1 MRYPLALRSNFHY
14 NPDMERKNTWPRT
27 NFLVIAVFLC
37 CTLMLSSGCSYLGFY
52 TRKAHW
58 QKTFDKLP
66 TMAVLNRVAP
76 EDSLVLVGPLVRPR
90 ERQEPLL
97 LIATSSQYRQD
108 EKVAVVQIK
117 DAADDYMAFLPKG
130 EYTLYIFADLNRDGS
145 FERNE
150 LVGSS
155 RASVSLEHSKD
166 GAIVE
171 GPSLALDFEKP
182 GKTDFRV
189 QVRVRPASY
198 LYASLDDEFFDPR
211 FGTEGLYNPTALIA
225 HIQGFFFG
233 LEEYD
238 RRKTTVLFVHGIS
251 GTPRDWKYMVEGL
264 DRSRFQPFFF
274 YYPSGLPLD
283 KLGALLAQVIENLDA
298 SSKKSRRGIVL
309 VAHSM
314 GGLVALSAI
323 DKLDAN
329 GASSSLAMY
338 VSFSTPYG
346 GNNSART
353 GVENAPLV
361 IPAWRDIATG
371 SEFLG
376 NLSQRPF
383 PKKLPFHLFFTYQDQ
398 ARLKLGESGDGVVT
412 LKSQLIPSIQS
423 SAARIYGFNETH
435 EGVLTSEIARN
446 EFNRLLEGFAP

>member
-1 MRYPLALRSNFHY
+1 MEQNNPIPLRNVF
-14 NPDMERKNTWPRT
+14 
-27 NFLVIAVFLC
+27 VIAVLVSC
-37 CTLMLSSGCSYLGFY
+37 VLILSGCSYFGFY

-58 QKTFDKLP
+58 QKTFDRLP
-66 TMAVLNRVAP
+66 TMSVLNRVAP
-76 EDSLVLVGPLVRPR
+76 EDSLVLEGPLVKPR

-108 EKVAVVQIK
+108 EKVAVVQLK
-117 DAADDYMAFLPKG
+117 DTADYYMAFLPKG
-130 EYTLYIFADLNRDGS
+130 EYTLYIFADLNRDGA

-150 LVGSS
+150 LVGRSS
-155 RASVSLEHSKD
+155 ANVSLESSKD
-166 GAIVE
+166 GTIVE
-171 GPSLALDFEKP
+171 GPSLGLDFENP
-182 GKTDFRV
+182 GRTDFRV
-189 QVRVRPASY
+189 AVRVRPASY

-211 FGTEGLYNPTALIA
+211 FGAEGLYNPTALIA

-233 LEEYD
+233 LDEYD
-238 RRKTTVLFVHGIS
+238 SRKTTVLFVHGIS
-251 GTPRDWKYMVEGL
+251 GTPRDWKFMVEGL

-298 SSKKSRRGIVL
+298 YSKKSRHRVAL
-309 VAHSM
+309 AAHSM

-323 DKLDAN
+323 DKL
-329 GASSSLAMY
+329 GAKGVSSSLAMY

-346 GNNSART
+346 GNDSARI
-353 GVENAPLV
+353 GVENAPFV

-371 SEFLG
+371 SDFLG
-376 NLSQRPF
+376 YLSQKPF

-398 ARLKLGESGDGVVT
+398 ARLKLGEGGDGVVT
-412 LKSQLIPSIQS
+412 LKSQLLPSMQ
-423 SAARIYGFNETH
+423 SAAASIYGFNETH
-435 EGVLTSEIARN
+435 DGVLTSEMARN

>member
-1 MRYPLALRSNFHY
+1 MEPNNPRPFNISLFIAALFSCI
-14 NPDMERKNTWPRT
+14 
-27 NFLVIAVFLC
+27 LIL
-37 CTLMLSSGCSYLGFY
+37 SGCSYLGFY

-58 QKTFDKLP
+58 RKTFDKLP
-66 TMAVLNRVAP
+66 TMSVLNRVAP
-76 EDSLVLVGPLVRPR
+76 EDSLVLVGPLIKPH
-90 ERQEPLL
+90 ERQDPLL
-97 LIATSSQYRQD
+97 LIASSSQYRQD
-108 EKVAVVQIK
+108 EKVAVVQLK
-117 DAADDYMAFLPKG
+117 DSAEAYMAFLPKG
-130 EYTLYIFADLNRDGS
+130 EYKLYIFADLNRDGT
-145 FERNE
+145 FVRNE

-155 RASVSLEHSKD
+155 PANVSLEGSKD

-171 GPSLALDFEKP
+171 GPPLVLDFEKP
-182 GKTDFRV
+182 GKVDFRV
-189 QVRVRPASY
+189 HVRVRPTSY

-211 FGTEGLYNPTALIA
+211 FGAEGLYNPTALIA

-238 RRKTTVLFVHGIS
+238 SKKTTVLFVHGIS
-251 GTPRDWKYMVEGL
+251 GTPRDWKFMVAGL

-283 KLGALLAQVIENLDA
+283 KLGALLAQVIENLEA
-298 SSKKSRRGIVL
+298 YEKKSNHKIVL
-309 VAHSM
+309 AAHSM

-329 GASSSLAMY
+329 GEPPPLAMY

-346 GNNSART
+346 GNDSART

-371 SEFLG
+371 SDFIEHLG
-376 NLSQRPF
+376 RKPF
-383 PKKLPFHLFFTYQDQ
+383 PRKLPFHLFFTYQDQ
-398 ARLKLGESGDGVVT
+398 TRLKLGDSGDGVVT
-412 LKSQLIPSIQS
+412 LKSQLLPSLQS
-423 SAARIYGFNETH
+423 AAARIYGFNETH
-435 EGVLTSEIARN
+435 ESILTSEMARQ

>member
-1 MRYPLALRSNFHY
+1 MESNHS
-14 NPDMERKNTWPRT
+14 RLQQKA
-27 NFLVIAVFLC
+27 FLFAVFFFCIMIL
-37 CTLMLSSGCSYLGFY
+37 SGCSYLGFY

-58 QKTFDKLP
+58 QKTFDRLP
-66 TMAVLNRVAP
+66 TMSVLNRVAP
-76 EDSLVLVGPLVRPR
+76 EDSLVLVGPLIKPR
-90 ERQEPLL
+90 ERQESLL

-108 EKVAVVQIK
+108 EKVAVVQLK
-117 DAADDYMAFLPKG
+117 NSADYYMAFLPKG
-130 EYTLYIFADLNRDGS
+130 EYTLYVFADLNRDGN

-150 LVGSS
+150 LVGRSP
-155 RASVSLEHSKD
+155 ANVSLERSKN
-166 GAIVE
+166 GTIVE
-171 GPSLALDFEKP
+171 GPSLELDFEKP

-189 QVRVRPASY
+189 QVRVRPINY

-238 RRKTTVLFVHGIS
+238 SSKTTVLFVHGIS

-283 KLGALLAQVIENLDA
+283 KLGALLVQVIGNLDA
-298 SSKKSRRGIVL
+298 DTKKNRRRIIL

-314 GGLVALSAI
+314 GGLVARSAI
-323 DKLDAN
+323 DKLDAESM
-329 GASSSLAMY
+329 SSSLALY

-346 GNNSART
+346 GNDSART
-353 GVENAPLV
+353 GVANAPLV
-361 IPAWRDIATG
+361 VPAWRDIATG
-371 SEFLG
+371 SDFLRYLG
-376 NLSQRPF
+376 QRTF
-383 PKKLPFHLFFTYQDQ
+383 PKELPFHLFFTYQDQ

-412 LKSQLIPSIQS
+412 LKSQLPPALQS
-423 SAARIYGFNETH
+423 AAARIYGFNETH
-435 EGVLTSEIARN
+435 ESVLTSEAARN
-446 EFNRLLEGFAP
+446 EFNRLLVQFAP